1 MKKEIRRFSLHQ
13 TAKVFAFVYFILAA
27 LIMIPLGIITLF
39 TNEHAGALFMFL
51 APFFYL
57 VIGYLGWLLM
67 GAVYNLVAKYFGGI
81 EFETVDKE

>member
-13 TAKVFAFVYFILAA
+13 TAKVFAFVYFILSAIF
-27 LIMIPLGIITLF
+27 LIPLGIVTLF
-39 TNEHAGALFMFL
+39 SKEHAGALFLFL
-51 APFFYL
+51 APFVYL
-57 VIGYLGWLLM
+57 IVGYLAWILL